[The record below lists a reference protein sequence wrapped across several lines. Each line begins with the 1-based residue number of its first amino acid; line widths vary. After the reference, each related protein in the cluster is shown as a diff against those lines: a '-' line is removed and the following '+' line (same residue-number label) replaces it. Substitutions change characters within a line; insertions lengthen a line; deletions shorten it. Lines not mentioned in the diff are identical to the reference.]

1 MKHPDFLDNRDFTGE
16 DKKRPSTMSMDSSYQ
31 ALEGAVKKLSEIAST
46 RHDPR
51 YLQEYI
57 KTGINMAQSAASD
70 HDFTVLIR
78 SGREMYRANCVFA
91 PYRHIRKI
99 SVFGSARIR
108 NDEPAYETARE
119 FAREAS
125 DHGYMVITGGGPG
138 IMQAANEGAGEQ
150 RSFGLNITLPYEQ
163 TSNHVVAHSDK
174 LINFYYFFV
183 RKLNFV
189 AESDAMV
196 AFPGGFGTM
205 DEVFETLTLIQTGK
219 ATIYPIVLL
228 DSPGK
233 TFWLNWLAFIRVELV
248 DSGLISADD
257 LHLIH
262 VTKNPAEARE
272 HIDRFYRIFHS
283 YRFVGDSIVI
293 RLNAQLPAQW
303 VEHLERDF
311 SDLILPGGKM
321 IQSGPLPDEADEP
334 HLDRL
339 PRLVFPIKRG
349 NYGRLRLLIDRIN
362 QTPSRTYSPPTHA

>member
-31 ALEGAVKKLSEIAST
+31 TLEGAVKKLSEIAST

-125 DHGYMVITGGGPG
+125 EHGYMVITGGGPG

-174 LINFYYFFV
+174 LIKF
-183 RKLNFV
+183 
-189 AESDAMV
+189 
-196 AFPGGFGTM
+196 
-205 DEVFETLTLIQTGK
+205 
-219 ATIYPIVLL
+219 LL
-228 DSPGK
+228 LFRQK
-233 TFWLNWLAFIRVELV
+233 TEL
-248 DSGLISADD
+248 
-257 LHLIH
+257 
-262 VTKNPAEARE
+262 R
-272 HIDRFYRIFHS
+272 
-283 YRFVGDSIVI
+283 
-293 RLNAQLPAQW
+293 
-303 VEHLERDF
+303 
-311 SDLILPGGKM
+311 GGKRRHGG
-321 IQSGPLPDEADEP
+321 I
-334 HLDRL
+334 
-339 PRLVFPIKRG
+339 PR
-349 NYGRLRLLIDRIN
+349 RLRN
-362 QTPSRTYSPPTHA
+362 HG

>member
-16 DKKRPSTMSMDSSYQ
+16 DKKRPSTLHMDTSYK
-31 ALEGAVKKLSEIAST
+31 ALEGDVKKLSETAST

-57 KTGINMAQSAASD
+57 KTGINMAQSDASD

-78 SGREMYRANCVFA
+78 AGREMYRANCVFA
-91 PYRHIRKI
+91 PYRHIRKVSI
-99 SVFGSARIR
+99 FGSARIR
-108 NDEPAYETARE
+108 HDEPAYETARE
-119 FAREAS
+119 FAREANE
-125 DHGYMVITGGGPG
+125 HGYMVITGGGPG
-138 IMQAANEGAGEQ
+138 IMQAANEGAGEE

-163 TSNHVVAHSDK
+163 TSNHVVANSNK

-248 DSGLISADD
+248 DAGLISEDD

-262 VTKNPAEARE
+262 VTKNPAEAID

-283 YRFVGDSIVI
+283 YRFIGDTIAI
-293 RLNAQLPAQW
+293 RLNAPIPAQW

-311 SDLILPGGKM
+311 ADLILPGGRM
-321 IQSGPLPDEADEP
+321 VQTGPLPDEADEP
-334 HLDRL
+334 HLDKL
-339 PRLVFPIKRG
+339 PRIAFPIRRG
-349 NYGRLRLLIDRIN
+349 HYGRLRLLIDRIN
-362 QTPSRTYSPPTHA
+362 EAPSRTYTPAPHA

>member
-16 DKKRPSTMSMDSSYQ
+16 DKKRPSTLHMDTSYK
-31 ALEGAVKKLSEIAST
+31 ALEGDVKRLSETAST

-57 KTGINMAQSAASD
+57 KTGINMAQSDASD

-78 SGREMYRANCVFA
+78 AGREMYRANCVFA
-91 PYRHIRKI
+91 PYRHIRKVSI
-99 SVFGSARIR
+99 FGS
-108 NDEPAYETARE
+108 
-119 FAREAS
+119 
-125 DHGYMVITGGGPG
+125 G
-138 IMQAANEGAGEQ
+138 IMQAAHEGAGEE

-163 TSNHVVAHSDK
+163 TSNHVVANSNK

-233 TFWLNWLAFIRVELV
+233 PFWLHWLAYIRVELV
-248 DSGLISADD
+248 DSGLISEDD

-262 VTKNPAEARE
+262 VTKNPAEAID

-283 YRFVGDSIVI
+283 YRFIGDTIAI
-293 RLNAQLPAQW
+293 RLNTLIPAQW

-311 SDLILPGGKM
+311 ADLILPGGRM
-321 IQSGPLPDEADEP
+321 VQTGPLPDEADEP
-334 HLDRL
+334 HLDKL
-339 PRLVFPIKRG
+339 PRIAFPIRRG

-362 QTPSRTYSPPTHA
+362 EAPSRTYTPAPHA

>member
-16 DKKRPSTMSMDSSYQ
+16 DKKQPSTMAMSGGNQNLEDS
-31 ALEGAVKKLSEIAST
+31 VKQLAEVAST
-46 RHDPR
+46 NHDPR

-57 KTGINMAQSAASD
+57 KTGINMAQSEASD

-78 SGREMYRANCVFA
+78 SGREMYRANCTFA

-99 SVFGSARIR
+99 SVFGSARIK

-119 FAREAS
+119 FAKEAME
-125 DHGYMVITGGGPG
+125 HGYMVITGGGPG
-138 IMQAANEGAGEQ
+138 IMQAANEGAGEE

-163 TSNHVVAHSDK
+163 TSNHVVANSDK

-219 ATIYPIVLL
+219 ATIYPLVLL

-248 DSGLISADD
+248 DSGLISEDD
-257 LHLIH
+257 LNLIH
-262 VTKNPAEARE
+262 VTKNPAEAME
-272 HIDRFYRIFHS
+272 HIDQFYRIFHS
-283 YRFVGDSIVI
+283 YRFINDSIVI
-293 RLNAQLPAQW
+293 RLNAPLPQQW

-321 IQSGPLPDEADEP
+321 IQGDPLPEEANEP
-334 HLDRL
+334 NLKQL
-339 PRLVFPIKRG
+339 PRLIFPIKRG

-362 QTPSRTYSPPTHA
+362 QTPSRTYSPTPHA

>member
-1 MKHPDFLDNRDFTGE
+1 
-16 DKKRPSTMSMDSSYQ
+16 MSITAETAKAHANDP
-31 ALEGAVKKLSEIAST
+31 AVLCCRAEEGIT
-46 RHDPR
+46 
-51 YLQEYI
+51 I
-57 KTGINMAQSAASD
+57 
-70 HDFTVLIR
+70 
-78 SGREMYRANCVFA
+78 
-91 PYRHIRKI
+91 
-99 SVFGSARIR
+99 
-108 NDEPAYETARE
+108 EPANLEDPAI
-119 FAREAS
+119 F
-125 DHGYMVITGGGPG
+125 D
-138 IMQAANEGAGEQ
+138 
-150 RSFGLNITLPYEQ
+150 
-163 TSNHVVAHSDK
+163 
-174 LINFYYFFV
+174 
-183 RKLNFV
+183 
-189 AESDAMV
+189 
-196 AFPGGFGTM
+196 
-205 DEVFETLTLIQTGK
+205 
-219 ATIYPIVLL
+219 
-228 DSPGK
+228 
-233 TFWLNWLAFIRVELV
+233 ELV

-262 VTKNPAEARE
+262 VTKNPAEAME

>member
-125 DHGYMVITGGGPG
+125 EHGYMVITGGGPG

-174 LINFYYFFV
+174 LINFSYIFLSRVCCVHNRLTRTCKKPFEYKGNSRRIC
-183 RKLNFV
+183 RKTP
-189 AESDAMV
+189 S
-196 AFPGGFGTM
+196 
-205 DEVFETLTLIQTGK
+205 
-219 ATIYPIVLL
+219 
-228 DSPGK
+228 
-233 TFWLNWLAFIRVELV
+233 
-248 DSGLISADD
+248 
-257 LHLIH
+257 
-262 VTKNPAEARE
+262 NPL
-272 HIDRFYRIFHS
+272 Y
-283 YRFVGDSIVI
+283 I
-293 RLNAQLPAQW
+293 RLFSLRQPYCKAAARRKW
-303 VEHLERDF
+303 VT
-311 SDLILPGGKM
+311 
-321 IQSGPLPDEADEP
+321 A
-334 HLDRL
+334 
-339 PRLVFPIKRG
+339 
-349 NYGRLRLLIDRIN
+349 
-362 QTPSRTYSPPTHA
+362 A

>member
-46 RHDPR
+46 RHD
-51 YLQEYI
+51 QEYI

-125 DHGYMVITGGGPG
+125 EHGYMVITGGGPG

-174 LINFYYFFV
+174 LINFYYFSW
-183 RKLNFV
+183 R
-189 AESDAMV
+189 
-196 AFPGGFGTM
+196 
-205 DEVFETLTLIQTGK
+205 K
-219 ATIYPIVLL
+219 ATPWWH
-228 DSPGK
+228 SP
-233 TFWLNWLAFIRVELV
+233 
-248 DSGLISADD
+248 
-257 LHLIH
+257 
-262 VTKNPAEARE
+262 EA
-272 HIDRFYRIFHS
+272 S
-283 YRFVGDSIVI
+283 
-293 RLNAQLPAQW
+293 
-303 VEHLERDF
+303 
-311 SDLILPGGKM
+311 
-321 IQSGPLPDEADEP
+321 EP
-334 HLDRL
+334 WMKCL
-339 PRLVFPIKRG
+339 KRS
-349 NYGRLRLLIDRIN
+349 L
-362 QTPSRTYSPPTHA
+362 

>member
-1 MKHPDFLDNRDFTGE
+1 
-16 DKKRPSTMSMDSSYQ
+16 MSMDSSYQ
-31 ALEGAVKKLSEIAST
+31 TLEDAVKKLSEIAST

-125 DHGYMVITGGGPG
+125 EHGYMVITGGGPG

-163 TSNHVVAHSDK
+163 TSNHVVAHSDNSSI
-174 LINFYYFFV
+174 LLLFV

-262 VTKNPAEARE
+262 VTK
-272 HIDRFYRIFHS
+272 
-283 YRFVGDSIVI
+283 I
-293 RLNAQLPAQW
+293 RRKPWNTST
-303 VEHLERDF
+303 VFTGF
-311 SDLILPGGKM
+311 STPTVLSEIPSS
-321 IQSGPLPDEADEP
+321 SG
-334 HLDRL
+334 
-339 PRLVFPIKRG
+339 
-349 NYGRLRLLIDRIN
+349 
-362 QTPSRTYSPPTHA
+362 